1 MSTITTATTNTTS
14 GIIRTIITSTTC
26 PRKST
31 FYIITSTSTTFST
44 TRTSRQ
50 YCTAAA
56 STASCTI
63 TTFTRMSI
71 MTTIGIDSAF
81 IRPLTSIF
89 ISTSRTKINSYILP
103 TSTIVSMSDG
113 LSSDINF
120 CIRSTSTS
128 WIISPFIIKTNR
140 PTTTY

>member
-1 MSTITTATTNTTS
+1 MTTATTNTTS

-71 MTTIGIDSAF
+71 MTTITMNSRLIF
-81 IRPLTSIF
+81 IFPTTSIF
-89 ISTSRTKINSYILP
+89 ISNSCTKINSYILP

-128 WIISPFIIKTNR
+128 WIIIPFIIKTNR